1 MGRCIYL
8 RKGEVHTVP
17 VVGIQASDLPIGQI
31 VKLMEGGVETEFIV
45 VHQGIPGS
53 MYDSSCDGTWLL
65 RKDVYSQTMAWD
77 FQYEGSGTIVYDYCS
92 LKRWLNNDYMAL
104 LGSTE
109 QATVKEVKVPYVK
122 YVGSSSSVVSG
133 AEGAIA
139 KAFPL
144 SASEV
149 GWTGA
154 IDSTILADGSRLA
167 YFLDGNST
175 EAKNRRI
182 GYLSGSAT
190 SYWTRSPKGPPAS
203 IWEVRSTGEN
213 TSIASD
219 YTSGHVRPAL
229 IIPST
234 SIFDGKTYTLL
245 GGK

>member
-1 MGRCIYL
+1 MGKVIVSGGCRVSL
-8 RKGEVHTVP
+8 DLQAGNL
-17 VVGIQASDLPIGQI
+17 GIGAT
-31 VKLMEGGVETEFIV
+31 VKLMENSVATDFIV
-45 VHQGIPGS
+45 VQQGLPGS

-77 FQYEGSGTIVYDYCS
+77 FQYEGSGTIIYDYCS
-92 LKRWLNNDYMAL
+92 LKTWLNNDYMAL

-122 YVGSSSSVVSG
+122 YVGSSSSVISG

-149 GWTGA
+149 GWTSA

-182 GYLSGSAT
+182 GYLSGSGVN
-190 SYWTRSPKGPPAS
+190 YWTRSPKGPSAN
-203 IWEVRSTGEN
+203 IWQVKGTGEN
-213 TSIASD
+213 VGSSSE
-219 YTSGHVRPAL
+219 YTGGRVRPAL

-234 SIFDGKTYTLL
+234 ARFDKNTLL
-245 GGK
+245 LKG

>member
-1 MGRCIYL
+1 MGKVIVSGGCRASL
-8 RKGEVHTVP
+8 DLQAGNL
-17 VVGIQASDLPIGQI
+17 GIGAT
-31 VKLMEGGVETEFIV
+31 VKLMENSVATDFIV
-45 VHQGIPGS
+45 VQQGLPGS
-53 MYDSSCDGTWLL
+53 MYDSSCNGTWLL

-77 FQYEGSGTIVYDYCS
+77 RQDEGSGTIVYDYCS
-92 LKRWLNNDYMAL
+92 LKTWLNNDYMAL
-104 LGSTE
+104 LGGTE

-149 GWTGA
+149 GWTST

-175 EAKNRRI
+175 EAKNKRI
-182 GYLSGSAT
+182 GYLSGSAI
-190 SYWTRSPKGPPAS
+190 SYWTRSPKGPSAN

-213 TSIASD
+213 TALASN
-219 YTSGHVRPAL
+219 YVNGHVRPAL

-234 SIFDGKTYTLL
+234 SRFDRNTLL
-245 GGK
+245 LKG

>member
-1 MGRCIYL
+1 MGKVIVSGGCRASL
-8 RKGEVHTVP
+8 DLQAGNL
-17 VVGIQASDLPIGQI
+17 GIGAT
-31 VKLMEGGVETEFIV
+31 VKLMENSVATDFIV
-45 VHQGIPGS
+45 VQQGLPGS
-53 MYDSSCDGTWLL
+53 MYDSSCNGTWLL

-77 FQYEGSGTIVYDYCS
+77 FQYEGSGTIIYDYCS
-92 LKRWLNNDYMAL
+92 LKTWLNNDYMAL
-104 LGSTE
+104 LGGTE

-149 GWTGA
+149 GWTSA

-182 GYLSGSAT
+182 GYLSGSGVN
-190 SYWTRSPKGPPAS
+190 YWTRSPKGPSAN
-203 IWEVRSTGEN
+203 IWQVKGTGEN
-213 TSIASD
+213 VSLASA
-219 YTSGHVRPAL
+219 YEYGRVRPAL

-234 SIFDGKTYTLL
+234 ARFDRNTLL
-245 GGK
+245 LKG

>member
-1 MGRCIYL
+1 MGRVIVSGAGRASL
-8 RKGEVHTVP
+8 DLQAGNL
-17 VVGIQASDLPIGQI
+17 GIGAT
-31 VKLMEGGVETEFIV
+31 VKLMENSVATDFIV
-45 VHQGIPGS
+45 VQQGLPGS

-65 RKDVYSQTMAWD
+65 RKDVYSQTMPWD
-77 FQYEGSGTIVYDYCS
+77 FQYDDNSGTIVYDYCS
-92 LKRWLNNDYMAL
+92 LKTWLNNDYMAL
-104 LGSTE
+104 LGSIE

-122 YVGSSSSVVSG
+122 YVGSSSSVISG

-149 GWTGA
+149 GWTSA

-182 GYLSGSAT
+182 GYLSGSGVN
-190 SYWTRSPKGPPAS
+190 YWTRSPKGPSAN
-203 IWEVRSTGEN
+203 IWQVKGTGEN
-213 TSIASD
+213 VSLSSE
-219 YTSGHVRPAL
+219 YKYGRVRPCL

-234 SIFDGKTYTLL
+234 SRFDRNTLL
-245 GGK
+245 LKG